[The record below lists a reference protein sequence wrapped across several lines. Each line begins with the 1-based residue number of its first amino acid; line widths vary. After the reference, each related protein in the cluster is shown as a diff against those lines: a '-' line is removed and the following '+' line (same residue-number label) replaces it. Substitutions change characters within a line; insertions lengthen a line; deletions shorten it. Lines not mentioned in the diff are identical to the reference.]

1 MIFHQQQIHSSA
13 ALPKIG
19 LSVIIFLTV
28 QLSCSRKTT
37 NEIRQPEDDAALPRG
52 FDSEDCEVYQK
63 NSDSNSV
70 ADVNIDGS
78 IGTSSS
84 ISNLFGGSSCIGNSG
99 GAGVSNQIGNF
110 FASSGTSNGPLGC
123 TEAMDSLGN
132 YVKKKFKQ
140 LINRF
145 L

>member
-1 MIFHQQQIHSSA
+1 MLPWLKNYHSFLWLITFYGKLSA
-13 ALPKIG
+13 VEKLFMACC
-19 LSVIIFLTV
+19 TM
-28 QLSCSRKTT
+28 
-37 NEIRQPEDDAALPRG
+37 QPEDDAALPRG